1 MIRTQLILEKAQHEK
16 LVEIA
21 RLQNRSLSDLV
32 REYLDEQIQVHKQ
45 RQMIQAAKKLKV
57 DYLSNN
63 ELTAFSSLDG
73 DASNEAG

>member
-1 MIRTQLILEKAQHEK
+1 MIRTQLILEEAQHKK

-32 REYLDEQIQVHKQ
+32 REFLDEQIQALKQ
-45 RQMIQAAKKLKV
+45 RQMIEAAETLKI
-57 DYLSNN
+57 DYSIDN